1 MPVADVLRLQE
12 YRDRRSARL
21 RLSQALHAADRRKHE
36 VFRNLSEIAELTGAD
51 RAAAVWV
58 DELGSRLIHPYVV
71 VDQLSARPRRAFAYE
86 PLSEAWQLG
95 VPGARDRPAEPA
107 AAIPATFAVALGSDG
122 TRAWFVVADAVVPRP
137 MIAGDVRDRIMYLA
151 GECASVVL
159 HRDLD
164 AAFYDSPEGMSSAR
178 FAGWDILAD
187 LEGRESNET
196 ESRLIAQRFVVARLV
211 RMHLEDDL
219 AAPAERTSGQVRRAR
234 AEIADAIAGGPE
246 SVLWEHTLSALESGR
261 LEDLAETLVE
271 LGDAVEAQG
280 HVSGALEIYRCAFEI
295 SAAVGAPRSAVDAAR
310 LAGRLTRRRADWAE
324 AERWFRITQDIAE
337 AAGYH
342 DAAARALVG
351 LGGVKKEL
359 GNLPAAR
366 ARFHEA
372 LEEAEAS
379 RDRETIALVHHG
391 LLGLEQ
397 VAGNLTEGLSH
408 GWLAI
413 SMYESDA
420 GRIRCVASLAGALMD
435 FGDHDAAEDAW
446 TYVALSTDEHYY
458 LVYAQES
465 LAHIHAVRGDKERFT
480 QFARA
485 SDALGWAAGTSSAT
499 AEALYTRGLS
509 HELLGDADSARHWLE
524 MAVQF
529 SERHGYN
536 RILFEAEGAL
546 RRLDA
551 PARPELGSRTLP
563 AAPLEVREG
572 LRAMRQQVASVAVA
586 G

>member
-12 YRDRRSARL
+12 YRDRRSSRL
-21 RLSQALHAADRRKHE
+21 RLSHALHGADRRRNE

-107 AAIPATFAVALGSDG
+107 AAVPATFAVALGSDG

-137 MIAGDVRDRIMYLA
+137 MVPPDVRDRIMYLA

-164 AAFYDSPEGMSSAR
+164 AASYSSAEGMSGAR

-187 LEGRESNET
+187 LEGRESNEV
-196 ESRLIAQRFVVARLV
+196 ESRRIAQRFVVARLV

-219 AAPAERTSGQVRRAR
+219 AAPPDRTAGQVRRAR
-234 AEIADAIAGGPE
+234 AEIADAIAGGSE
-246 SVLWEHTLSALESGR
+246 AVLWEQTLSALETGR
-261 LEDLAETLVE
+261 LEDLAKTLVE
-271 LGDAVEAQG
+271 LGDTVEAQG
-280 HVSGALEIYRCAFEI
+280 HASGALEIYRCAFDI
-295 SAAVGAPRSAVDAAR
+295 SAAVGTPRSAVDAAR

-337 AAGYH
+337 AAGFH

-366 ARFHEA
+366 ARFQQA
-372 LEEAEAS
+372 LAAAKAS
-379 RDRETIALVHHG
+379 NDRETVALVHHG
-391 LLGLEQ
+391 LLGIEQ
-397 VAGNLTEGLSH
+397 AAGNFAASLDH
-408 GWLAI
+408 GWIAI
-413 SMYESDA
+413 SEYQTPV
-420 GRIRCVASLAGALMD
+420 GRTRCVASLAGALMEM
-435 FGDHDAAEDAW
+435 GDHDAAEDAW
-446 TYVALSTDEHYY
+446 SYVALASDEHYY
-458 LVYAQES
+458 LVYARES
-465 LAHIHAVRGDKERFT
+465 LAHIRALRGDREGFSRL
-480 QFARA
+480 ARE
-485 SDALGWAAGTSSAT
+485 SEALGWASGASSAT
-499 AEALYTRGLS
+499 ADALYTRGLS
-509 HELLGDADSARHWLE
+509 HEALGDLQLAQQWLRR
-524 MAVQF
+524 AVKF
-529 SERHGYN
+529 AEDHKYN
-536 RILFEAEGAL
+536 RVLFEAEDAL
-546 RRLDA
+546 RRLEA
-551 PARPELGSRTLP
+551 PTVIESTEEAAHP

-572 LRAMRQQVASVAVA
+572 LRAMRRQVAGVA